1 MVDGLKLQSI
11 ADMIADLEDEQ
22 LTTFEA
28 FVGWCKRA
36 GIDTAAV
43 DGSSSASEGGG
54 LVAAR
59 AIGADDTILAVP
71 LDVSLEVD
79 VKRPH
84 LAPHAALLAALA
96 PTHALALAVCLSTT
110 PDADLATTEPTHDP
124 GAEMAALEAWLR
136 GEGWHWGARG

>member
-1 MVDGLKLQSI
+1 MLDGLKLQSI
-11 ADMIADLEDEQ
+11 ADMIAELEDEQ
-22 LTTFEA
+22 NSAFKT
-28 FVGWCKRA
+28 FVGWCQGA

-59 AIGADDTILAVP
+59 AIGADEIILAVS

-84 LAPHAALLAALA
+84 LAPHAALLAALESDKGR
-96 PTHALALAVCLSTT
+96 LAAI
-110 PDADLATTEPTHDP
+110 E
-124 GAEMAALEAWLR
+124 AEMATPFDSSLSEVSQA
-136 GEGWHWGARG
+136 